1 MVDGFPSPQIQYHL
15 LNHNPKIL
23 MLNPEIAMSN
33 PASAW
38 MYLSIKSSFTLMIP
52 KEVPITTP
60 SIVRIVVTPNARDTS
75 NTSIQFPCAAGYIK
89 RGISGSHGPST
100 NIINKTHGV
109 YDLASP
115 CRWACLPR

>member
-75 NTSIQFPCAAGYIK
+75 NTSNSPVQQGTS
-89 RGISGSHGPST
+89 RGGLVVHMARTQI
-100 NIINKTHGV
+100 
-109 YDLASP
+109 L
-115 CRWACLPR
+115 